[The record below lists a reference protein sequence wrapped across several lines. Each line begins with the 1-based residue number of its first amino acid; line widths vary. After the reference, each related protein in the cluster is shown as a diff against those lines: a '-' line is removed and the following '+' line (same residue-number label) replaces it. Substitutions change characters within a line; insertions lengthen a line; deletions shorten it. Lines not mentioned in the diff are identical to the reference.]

1 MSNDND
7 ADSVHS
13 MTKSPP
19 PTMVGSPKPTFL
31 SNGHSSSQV
40 SPPIESSSHGGIG
53 RHHHISSSS
62 GGINHHHNNNHNNN
76 NSDNEDL
83 SPAPPPFR
91 SSKAPR
97 ERYWGLN
104 VEADTGGSGDWVL
117 GHRDIDPPDSPTKM
131 NDDMSEVSSQ
141 MPMMPMNPGGGGVG
155 VIGAAGTMPRS
166 KSRTDMDRAGAKVAS
181 SKYNNLSFWKARRM
195 TFYRN
200 GDPFFP
206 GIEYIFKP
214 GRDIVSIDAL
224 LDKLTKRM
232 DLPRGARFV
241 FDMAGDRKYT
251 LDDLEDGAS
260 YVVSSF
266 KVFKVSGSSKAFVQ
280 FNFTLIEAQPYCVEV
295 KCNGTK
301 LICIKN

>member
-13 MTKSPP
+13 MPKSPP
-19 PTMVGSPKPTFL
+19 PMSGGSPKSTFL
-31 SNGHSSSQV
+31 SNGIHSQV
-40 SPPIESSSHGGIG
+40 SPPIESHGG
-53 RHHHISSSS
+53 RL
-62 GGINHHHNNNHNNN
+62 NNNNGNNN
-76 NSDNEDL
+76 NSDNEDS
-83 SPAPPPFR
+83 SPAPPFR

-104 VEADTGGSGDWVL
+104 VEADTAGEWVL
-117 GHRDIDPPDSPTKM
+117 GHRDIDPPDSPIMKM
-131 NDDMSEVSSQ
+131 NDDMSEISSQ
-141 MPMMPMNPGGGGVG
+141 MPMQPTPS
-155 VIGAAGTMPRS
+155 GTMPRS
-166 KSRTDMDRAGAKVAS
+166 KSRTDMDRAGKTAS

-206 GIEYIFKP
+206 GVEFIFKP
-214 GRDIVSIDAL
+214 GRDIVSLDAL

-266 KVFKVSGSSKAFVQ
+266 KVFKVSESSFL
-280 FNFTLIEAQPYCVEV
+280 FFFL
-295 KCNGTK
+295 
-301 LICIKN
+301 L

>member
-1 MSNDND
+1 MVIEAAHQTAASMSNDND

-19 PTMVGSPKPTFL
+19 PMVGSPKPTFL
-31 SNGHSSSQV
+31 SNGVHSQV
-40 SPPIESSSHGGIG
+40 SPPIESSHGGGIG
-53 RHHHISSSS
+53 S
-62 GGINHHHNNNHNNN
+62 GGRLISNHHSSVINNNNN

-83 SPAPPPFR
+83 SPAPLPFR

-104 VEADTGGSGDWVL
+104 TGPDTVDSGDWVL

-141 MPMMPMNPGGGGVG
+141 MPMMQPALNPGGM
-155 VIGAAGTMPRS
+155 GTGSMPRS
-166 KSRTDMDRAGAKVAS
+166 KSRTDIDRAGKVTS

-206 GIEYIFKP
+206 GVEYIFKP

-224 LDKLTKRM
+224 LDKITKRM

-266 KVFKVSGSSKAFVQ
+266 KVFKVSATF
-280 FNFTLIEAQPYCVEV
+280 F
-295 KCNGTK
+295 
-301 LICIKN
+301 